1 MSPTLEE
8 VMQSK
13 SITKYRL
20 SKESGIPWATLS
32 DICNGKT
39 NLDKCEAGTVRR
51 LSQALDMTM
60 EEILDLENCTVRSTA
75 AGKPIDPDY
84 LERDLP
90 PHLDKCINDLKD
102 AVNRKEKYI
111 DTYLDDLYGSINSA
125 YWDGEISEEQAN
137 YIRDKYLGL

>member
-39 NLDKCEAGTVRR
+39 N
-51 LSQALDMTM
+51 
-60 EEILDLENCTVRSTA
+60 
-75 AGKPIDPDY
+75 

-125 YWDGEISEEQAN
+125 YWDGEISEEQAG

>member
-39 NLDKCEAGTVRR
+39 NLDKCEAGTVKGFPKHW
-51 LSQALDMTM
+51 T
-60 EEILDLENCTVRSTA
+60 
-75 AGKPIDPDY
+75 
-84 LERDLP
+84 
-90 PHLDKCINDLKD
+90 
-102 AVNRKEKYI
+102 
-111 DTYLDDLYGSINSA
+111 
-125 YWDGEISEEQAN
+125 
-137 YIRDKYLGL
+137 